1 MTFLIWASKVSDGNH
16 ERKPLVHYIHLSEY
30 KLVAAQKNQLRYFG
44 YNVLC
49 IHICFTLLW
58 KEKNHQGSVGFYET
72 TMDHSV
78 LLDELIK

>member
-49 IHICFTLLW
+49 IHICFTLL
-58 KEKNHQGSVGFYET
+58 
-72 TMDHSV
+72 
-78 LLDELIK
+78 